1 MRFLVFISFFT
12 CWSSLLY
19 GQDKTFAHDSI
30 ILCQGN
36 YFTEKQGADFLNE
49 NIPDNLA
56 AWNRRAETIRA
67 QIKRG
72 MNLDPLPPKPISQP
86 VIHSKKI
93 KNGYSVENVFFESQ
107 PGHFVSGNLYRP
119 LKKKASYAG
128 ILHPH
133 GHFENG
139 RFHEQTQIRSA
150 TLARMG
156 AVVFAW
162 DLIGYG
168 DSKFIHHKDSL
179 ALKIQTVNS
188 IRALDFLLSLED
200 IDSNRIGISGES
212 GGGTQTFLLAALD
225 DRIKVSVPA
234 VMVSAHFFGGCVCES
249 GLPIHFNQHNQTN
262 NVEIAALMAPK
273 PQLLISIGNDWT
285 KNTPFVEF
293 PFLRNIYR
301 YFGQENKVENVHL
314 ATEKHDYGPSKRAAL
329 YEFMAK
335 HLNLDVSVV
344 KDKMGNWLEEKS
356 EVLPIAE
363 LSSYNQNYP
372 FPLK

>member
-1 MRFLVFISFFT
+1 MRFLSFILSVICCSTFFF
-12 CWSSLLY
+12 SLDIMA
-19 GQDKTFAHDSI
+19 QADNI
-30 ILCQGN
+30 VLCQGN
-36 YFTEKQGADFLNE
+36 YFTEKEGAAFLNSIE
-49 NIPDNLA
+49 PKSLVEWEKRANLL
-56 AWNRRAETIRA
+56 RA

-72 MNLDPLPPKPISQP
+72 MGLGHISSKPDLKP

-93 KNGYSVENVFFESQ
+93 MDGYTVENVFFESQ

-119 LKKKASYAG
+119 LKKYASYAG

-156 AVVFAW
+156 AIVFAW

-168 DSKFIHHKDSL
+168 DARFIQHKDSL
-179 ALKIQTVNS
+179 ALKMQTINS
-188 IRALDFLLSLED
+188 IRCLDFLLSLKN
-200 IDSNRIGISGES
+200 IDPNRIGISGES
-212 GGGTQTFLLAALD
+212 GGGTQTFILSALD
-225 DRIKVSVPA
+225 ERIKVSVPA

-249 GLPIHFNQHNQTN
+249 GLPIHFNENNQTN

-285 KNTPFVEF
+285 KNTPLVEL
-293 PFLRNIYR
+293 PFLKKIYSL
-301 YFGQENKVENVHL
+301 YQKEEVVENVHL
-314 ATEKHDYGPSKRAAL
+314 PTEIHNYGPNKRKAL

-335 HLNLDVSVV
+335 HFHLDYSAVLN
-344 KDKMGNWLEEKS
+344 KDGNVDEEKS
-356 EVLPIAE
+356 KVLSFKE
-363 LSSYNQNYP
+363 LSVYNEVYQKP
-372 FPLK
+372 E